1 MENKYDPLAV
11 WTQFF
16 AVLRKKYVEDIGSIL
31 EETKEQQNCLS
42 DLQALAD
49 RLGDQTG
56 PRPGLPKTKT
66 VYLAR

>member
-42 DLQALAD
+42 DLQ
-49 RLGDQTG
+49 
-56 PRPGLPKTKT
+56 GLIH
-66 VYLAR
+66 